1 MPRALRIAPSIL
13 SADFA
18 RLGAE
23 LRAVTEAGADLIHID
38 VMDGHFVPNITI
50 GPGVVKALKPHSG
63 LPFDVHLMIA
73 PADPF
78 VPQFAAAGA
87 DIITVHAEAGPHLHR
102 SLALIRDQGCRAGI
116 SLNPSTPA
124 EAVVPV
130 LDAVDLVLVMSVNPG
145 FAGQSFIDSQLDKL
159 GRLRRMIDDSGRDI
173 ALEVDGG
180 INAETGRRAAE
191 AGADILVAGTAAFA
205 GGEEAYAG
213 KHPPAPRRCLT
224 AAQPRRG
231 PPTPA
236 RCAGCRATRSGWR
249 CTGSTAC
256 PSGAS
261 PTPSR
266 RSGSTGCS
274 IAARSAA
281 ATAGDSPTRRRKS
294 GWATRGAVPPF

>member
-1 MPRALRIAPSIL
+1 MPRSVRIAPSIL

-23 LRAVTEAGADLIHID
+23 LRAVTDAGADLIHID

-73 PADPF
+73 PVDPF
-78 VPQFAAAGA
+78 IPQFASAGA

-102 SLALIRDQGCRAGI
+102 SLALIRDQGCQAGV

-124 EAVVPV
+124 DAVAPV

-145 FAGQSFIDSQLDKL
+145 FAGQSFIASQLDKL
-159 GRLRRMIDDSGRDI
+159 ARLRRMIDDTGHDI

-180 INAETGRRAAE
+180 IDAETGRRAAE

-205 GGEEAYAG
+205 GSEEAYAENIL
-213 KHPPAPRRCLT
+213 RL
-224 AAQPRRG
+224 RG
-231 PPTPA
+231 NA
-236 RCAGCRATRSGWR
+236 
-249 CTGSTAC
+249 
-256 PSGAS
+256 
-261 PTPSR
+261 
-266 RSGSTGCS
+266 
-274 IAARSAA
+274 
-281 ATAGDSPTRRRKS
+281 
-294 GWATRGAVPPF
+294 